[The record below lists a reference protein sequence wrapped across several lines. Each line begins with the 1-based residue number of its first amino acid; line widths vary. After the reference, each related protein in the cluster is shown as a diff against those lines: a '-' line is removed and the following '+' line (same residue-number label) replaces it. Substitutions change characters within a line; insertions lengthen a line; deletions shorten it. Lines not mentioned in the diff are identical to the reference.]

1 MAEKSKNDEYLA
13 DGTRLFN
20 PNRPHGTVYAD
31 GSSETRWVQDGV
43 EYRGDR
49 KPVGY
54 VEQAEAPKAAVKAAP
69 KAAAN

>member
-1 MAEKSKNDEYLA
+1 MSKANDEYLA

-43 EYRGDR
+43 EFRGDR

-54 VEQAEAPKAAVKAAP
+54 VEPVEAPKASAKPAVKAP
-69 KAAAN
+69 VN

>member
-1 MAEKSKNDEYLA
+1 MSIAKDEYLA

-31 GSSETRWVQDGV
+31 GSSETRWVQDGT
-43 EYRGDR
+43 EFRGDR

-54 VEQAEAPKAAVKAAP
+54 VERETVDLKTPKSKA
-69 KAAAN
+69 